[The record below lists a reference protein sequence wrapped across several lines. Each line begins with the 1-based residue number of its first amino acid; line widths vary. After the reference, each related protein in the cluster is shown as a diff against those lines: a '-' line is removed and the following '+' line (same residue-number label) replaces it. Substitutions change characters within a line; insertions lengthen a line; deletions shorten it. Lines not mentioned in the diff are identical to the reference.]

1 MKVKLLLTCTTT
13 AMVLLCACT
22 QSFAQDKQGRP
33 GGERRIEQGNSRAK
47 ENKASSTA
55 QNRASRADAVRQIT
69 RERTERLRNE
79 RTRDDQAKASKAR
92 AAQAQQSG
100 APSGSKSA
108 TVQQRT
114 SQRAANA
121 IKKR

>member
-1 MKVKLLLTCTTT
+1 MKVKLLLTWTTT
-13 AMVLLCACT
+13 ALVLLCACT
-22 QSFAQDKQGRP
+22 HSFAQDKQGRP

-92 AAQAQQSG
+92 AQQSG
-100 APSGSKSA
+100 APSGSRSA
-108 TVQQRT
+108 AVLQRT
-114 SQRAANA
+114 RQRAANA